1 VRLSRRGLLL
11 GAGASGASAALAFP
25 AQAKLAGLTP
35 VTVRSSPIASFS
47 PSEPER
53 RRFGGLE
60 FRSGLRLTSSYEDFG
75 GFSGLWRAPDG
86 ASLVAISDRG
96 HWLTASLRRE
106 GGRLAGLDDVKV
118 APILRADGRPLNRTR
133 SDDTEGL
140 AMAGGS
146 AFVAI
151 ERTHQVMR
159 FDFAKEGVMARGR
172 EMPVPRELKRLP
184 SNKSLEAIAV
194 APAAHPL
201 AGAVLVVAER
211 SGGEAEP
218 TLGAILSGPRSG
230 LFQVA
235 RPSAYDITD
244 MAFLADGD
252 LLLLERW
259 FRPFRGVA
267 MRIRRV
273 PGRML
278 APGAMLDGPVLIEAD
293 LAQEIDN
300 MEGLAIHQEEG
311 RSILT
316 LISDDNFSM
325 LQRSILLEFALA

>member
-1 VRLSRRGLLL
+1 MA
-11 GAGASGASAALAFP
+11 GAGAFGASAAFAFP
-25 AQAKLAGLTP
+25 AQAKLAGPTP
-35 VTVRSSPIASFS
+35 IAVKASPITSFS

-60 FRSGLRLTSSYEDFG
+60 FRSGLRLTSTHEDFG

-86 ASLVAISDRG
+86 SGLVAISDAG
-96 HWLTASLRRE
+96 HWLTAHLRRE
-106 GGRLAGLDDVKV
+106 GARLAGLEDVRI

-133 SDDTEGL
+133 AYDTEGL

-146 AFVAI
+146 AFISI

-159 FDFAKEGVMARGR
+159 FDFAKDGVMARGR
-172 EMPVPRELKRLP
+172 ELPVPRELKRLP

-194 APAAHPL
+194 APPGHPL
-201 AGAVLVVAER
+201 AGAVIVVAER
-211 SGGEAEP
+211 SGAETEP
-218 TLGAILSGPRSG
+218 TLGAILTGPRSG
-230 LFQVA
+230 LFQVT
-235 RPSAYDITD
+235 RPGAYDITD
-244 MAFLADGD
+244 MAFLPDGD

-267 MRIRRV
+267 MRMRRV
-273 PGRML
+273 PGRMV

-300 MEGLAIHQEEG
+300 MEGLAIHQEAG
-311 RSILT
+311 RTLLS

-325 LQRSILLEFALA
+325 LQRTILLEFALV

>member
-1 VRLSRRGLLL
+1 VRLSRRGLLAGF
-11 GAGASGASAALAFP
+11 GAFGASAALASS
-25 AQAKLAGLTP
+25 AQARLAGLTP
-35 VTVRSSPIASFS
+35 ITVRPSPITSFS

-53 RRFGGLE
+53 RRFGGLD
-60 FRSGLRLTSSYEDFG
+60 FRSGLRLTSPHEDFG

-86 ASLVAISDRG
+86 AGFVAISDRG
-96 HWLTASLRRE
+96 HWLTATLRRE
-106 GGRLAGLDDVKV
+106 GGRLAGLDEARL

-133 SDDTEGL
+133 AWDTEGL
-140 AMAGGS
+140 AMAGGV
-146 AFVAI
+146 AFIGI

-159 FDFAKEGVMARGR
+159 FDFAKDGVMARGR
-172 EMPVPRELKRLP
+172 EVPVPRELRRLP

-194 APAAHPL
+194 APQGHPL
-201 AGAVLVVAER
+201 AGAVIVVAER
-211 SGGEAEP
+211 SGSEAGP
-218 TLGAILSGPRSG
+218 TLGAVLTGPRSG

-235 RPSAYDITD
+235 RPGAYDITD
-244 MAFLADGD
+244 MAFLPGGD

-300 MEGLAIHQEEG
+300 MEGLAIHQEGG
-311 RSILT
+311 RSIIT

-325 LQRSILLEFALA
+325 LQRTVLLEFEMA